1 MALKDNTGKILSRSE
16 GEAVMKGRGAITIT
30 ILAALLAICSLL
42 AGSNSGKVLTNNI
55 VASDTWNF
63 YQAKSIKQSITE
75 MQYDDALD
83 RKETAKAADL
93 KAKIDRYESDPKTGE
108 GKRELMAKAQRLE
121 AERDEARKRGPYY
134 SFASAFLQ
142 IAIVLSSTAILAVSM
157 ELLWMS
163 VLVGSLGTVLLSNA
177 IWYWF
182 VFPWF

>member
-1 MALKDNTGKILSRSE
+1 MALKDKTGKVLSRSE
-16 GEAVMKGRGAITIT
+16 GEAVMKGRGAIT

-75 MQYDDALD
+75 MQYDDAVD

-93 KAKIDRYESDPKTGE
+93 KAKIERYESDPKTGE

-121 AERDEARKRGPYY
+121 AERDEARKRGPYF

-157 ELLWMS
+157 EMLWASVAVGLL
-163 VLVGSLGTVLLSNA
+163 GSMLLSNG
-177 IWYWF
+177 IWFWF
-182 VFPWF
+182 NIF